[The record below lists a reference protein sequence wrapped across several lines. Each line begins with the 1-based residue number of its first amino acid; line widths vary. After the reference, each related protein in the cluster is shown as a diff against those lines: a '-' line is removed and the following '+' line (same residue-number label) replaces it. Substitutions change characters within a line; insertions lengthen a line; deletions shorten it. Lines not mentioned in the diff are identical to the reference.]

1 MGNYNI
7 PRNKKRG
14 ASKRVIIDNPIL
26 KFFMAIF
33 VVGLGVVIAGMIALK
48 LYLSSL
54 PPIKNLNTLKPN
66 IVTTFCSSD
75 GEVIKTFAAYT
86 YSNVELK
93 EVPEQLIKAL
103 VATEDKNFYKH
114 PGYDLIGLARSMVAN
129 VLAGHVVQGASTL
142 TQQLSRILF
151 LSNEK
156 TFTRK
161 VKELQVAA
169 QIEKTISK
177 DKILE
182 MYLNNVYLGS
192 GAYGVKGA
200 ARIYFNKSLNQLTL
214 PEMALIAGLPQAPSV
229 YSPFNNIEKAKKRRN
244 QVLLRMYKMKYIDK
258 ETLDK
263 AKNAPIVLS
272 TMPHLYATNKAPYF
286 CDYVMK
292 DLQKLGFTEDDIV
305 NGGYKVITTLN
316 YKAQQ
321 KANEA
326 IIKNLNSWGLKN
338 PKNQAAVF
346 SFSPID
352 GRILVYAGGKDYTKS
367 QYDRVSQSSRP
378 SGSAFKPF
386 IYTAAIEKGFS
397 PNDMVDDLPVKIG
410 DWTPKNYGNKYRGP
424 IPLYTA
430 LMISSNVCTA
440 RLMDVVG
447 VRSVI
452 QLARVMGIT
461 TPIPYD
467 LTISLGSNSVKL
479 FEMTRAYGVFAN
491 GGFRV
496 EPYAIERVESS
507 RGTVLY
513 EARKTRTS
521 KVLNIHTAATMTA
534 MLKTVITNGTGRA
547 ANIGKPAAG
556 KTGTTDDSKD
566 AYFIGF
572 TPDVVTGVWVGND
585 DNTQMGGVTG
595 GTIPALIW
603 KDVMLVATEP
613 YGDSDFE
620 YSEIF
625 LTPFKASNVSIIP
638 QEEAKQ
644 AFEEMEKRELELQL
658 KKEKGEEIPQAPI
671 IKPDSIKPVE
681 IIQQTFVPSKKKE
694 KIVAP
699 QINPIPVTNSEQVMP
714 STIIPPKSNMG
725 NQIIKEKETNVQ
737 ENFAPIPLA
746 PTPFG
751 EQGD

>member
-1 MGNYNI
+1 MGNYSI
-7 PRNKKRG
+7 PKNRKKKT
-14 ASKRVIIDNPIL
+14 KRVMVDNPIL
-26 KFFMAIF
+26 SLIAGLTVFA
-33 VVGLGVVIAGMIALK
+33 LGVILAGMFALK
-48 LYLSSL
+48 LYLASL

-66 IVTTFCSSD
+66 IVTTFCAAD

-93 EVPEQLIKAL
+93 EVPEQLVKAL
-103 VATEDKNFYKH
+103 IATEDKNFYTH
-114 PGYDLIGLARSMVAN
+114 PGYDILGLARSMVAN
-129 VLAGHVVQGASTL
+129 ILAGHVVQGASTI

-156 TFTRK
+156 TFTIK
-161 VKELQVAA
+161 IKELQVAA

-200 ARIYFNKSLNQLTL
+200 ARIYFNKNLNQLTL

-229 YSPFNNIEKAKKRRN
+229 YSPYNNIKLAEKRRN

-258 ETLDK
+258 ETYEN
-263 AKNAPIVLS
+263 AKKAPIVLS
-272 TMPHLYATNKAPYF
+272 SMPVLYATNKAPYF

-292 DLQKLGFTEDDIV
+292 ELQKLGFTEDEIV
-305 NGGYKVITTLN
+305 NGGFKVVTTLD
-316 YKAQQ
+316 YKAQV

-326 IIKNLNSWGLKN
+326 IIKNLNAWGLKSD
-338 PKNQAAVF
+338 KSQAAVF

-352 GRILVYAGGKDYTKS
+352 GRILVYSGGKDYSKS
-367 QYDRVSQSSRP
+367 QYDRVTQSLRP

-386 IYTAAIEKGFS
+386 IYTAAIEKGYS
-397 PNDMVDDLPVKIG
+397 PNDMIDDLPFKVG

-430 LMISSNVCTA
+430 LMVSSNVCTA
-440 RLMDVVG
+440 RLMDAIG
-447 VRSVI
+447 VRPVI

-467 LTISLGSNSVKL
+467 YTISLGSNSVKL
-479 FEMTRAYGVFAN
+479 FEMTRAYGIFAN
-491 GGFRV
+491 GGFKV

-513 EARKTRTS
+513 EAKKARTS
-521 KVLNIHTAATMTA
+521 KVLNINTAATMTA
-534 MLKTVITNGTGRA
+534 IMKTVITNGTGRA

-556 KTGTTDDSKD
+556 KTGTTDDCKD

-585 DNTQMGGVTG
+585 DNTRMGELTG
-595 GTIPALIW
+595 GTVPARIW

-613 YGDSDFE
+613 YGNVDFE
-620 YSEIF
+620 YPEVV
-625 LTPFKASNVSIIP
+625 LNPFKAPGVSIIP
-638 QEEAKQ
+638 QSEAKKE
-644 AFEEMEKRELELQL
+644 FEEQEKKAKELEEQQ
-658 KKEKGEEIPQAPI
+658 KQAPEAPI
-671 IKPDSIKPVE
+671 IKPDSIKPTGIMQIPS
-681 IIQQTFVPSKKKE
+681 IIKKKE
-694 KIVAP
+694 VPTVEVQQEHAP
-699 QINPIPVTNSEQVMP
+699 ESTNNTSSSDSQ
-714 STIIPPKSNMG
+714 
-725 NQIIKEKETNVQ
+725 
-737 ENFAPIPLA
+737 FAPIPMTTA
-746 PTPFG
+746 PVG
-751 EQGD
+751 Q

>member
-7 PRNKKRG
+7 PKNRKRGYSKKRVMVDSPMLSLITG
-14 ASKRVIIDNPIL
+14 L
-26 KFFMAIF
+26 
-33 VVGLGVVIAGMIALK
+33 VVFALGVFLAGMIALK
-48 LYLSSL
+48 LYLMSL

-66 IVTTFCSSD
+66 IVTTFCASD
-75 GEVIKTFAAYT
+75 GEVIKTFAGYT
-86 YSNVELK
+86 YSNVQLS
-93 EVPEQLIKAL
+93 EVPEQLVKAL
-103 VATEDKNFYKH
+103 IATEDKNFYSH
-114 PGYDLIGLARSMVAN
+114 PGYDMIGLARSMVAN
-129 VLAGHVVQGASTL
+129 ALAGHVVQGASTI

-161 VKELQVAA
+161 IKELQVAA
-169 QIEKTISK
+169 QIEKTIPK

-200 ARIYFNKSLNQLTL
+200 ARIYFNKNLNQLTL

-229 YSPFNNIEKAKKRRN
+229 YSPYNNIKLAEKRRN

-258 ETLDK
+258 ETYEN
-263 AKNAPIVLS
+263 AKKSPIKLS
-272 TMPHLYATNKAPYF
+272 TMPVMYATNKAPYF

-292 DLQKLGFTEDDIV
+292 DLQKLGFSEDEIV
-305 NGGYKVITTLN
+305 NGGYKVVTTLN
-316 YKAQQ
+316 YKAQV

-326 IIKNLNSWGLKN
+326 IIKNLNAWGLN
-338 PKNQAAVF
+338 RDKNQAAVF

-367 QYDRVSQSSRP
+367 QYDRVTQSARP

-386 IYTAAIEKGFS
+386 IYTAAIEKGYS
-397 PNDMVDDLPVKIG
+397 PNDMIDDLPFRAG

-430 LMISSNVCTA
+430 LMVSSNVCTA
-440 RLMDVVG
+440 RLMESVG
-447 VRSVI
+447 VRAVI

-467 LTISLGSNSVKL
+467 YTISLGSNSVKL

-491 GGFRV
+491 GGFKV

-507 RGTVLY
+507 RGTILY
-513 EARKTRTS
+513 EAKKARSS
-521 KVLNIHTAATMTA
+521 KVLNLNTAATMTA
-534 MLKTVITNGTGRA
+534 IMKTVITNGTGRA

-556 KTGTTDDSKD
+556 KTGTTDDSRD

-585 DNTQMGGVTG
+585 DNSQMGGITG
-595 GTIPALIW
+595 GTVPALIW
-603 KDVMLVATEP
+603 KDVMTVATEQ
-613 YGDSDFE
+613 YGNADFE
-620 YSEIF
+620 YPEVI
-625 LTPFKASNVSIIP
+625 LNPFKAAGVSIIP
-638 QEEAKQ
+638 QNAAKKELDKQDKAKEEAQKDNEQ
-644 AFEEMEKRELELQL
+644 PAVV
-658 KKEKGEEIPQAPI
+658 
-671 IKPDSIKPVE
+671 KPDSIKPAD
-681 IIQQTFVPSKKKE
+681 IIQKKKE
-694 KIVAP
+694 VPTVEVKQERVEAP
-699 QINPIPVTNSEQVMP
+699 QAQFAPIPVTS
-714 STIIPPKSNMG
+714 
-725 NQIIKEKETNVQ
+725 
-737 ENFAPIPLA
+737 APV
-746 PTPFG
+746 G
-751 EQGD
+751 Q

>member
-1 MGNYNI
+1 MGNYSI
-7 PRNKKRG
+7 PKNRKKKT
-14 ASKRVIIDNPIL
+14 KRVMVDNPIL
-26 KFFMAIF
+26 SLIAGLTVFA
-33 VVGLGVVIAGMIALK
+33 LGVILAGMFALK
-48 LYLSSL
+48 LYLASL

-66 IVTTFCSSD
+66 IVTTFCAAD

-93 EVPEQLIKAL
+93 EVPEQLVKAL
-103 VATEDKNFYKH
+103 IATEDKNFYTH
-114 PGYDLIGLARSMVAN
+114 PGYDILGLARSMVAN
-129 VLAGHVVQGASTL
+129 ILAGHVVQGASTI

-161 VKELQVAA
+161 IKELQVAA

-200 ARIYFNKSLNQLTL
+200 ARIYFNKNLNQLTL

-229 YSPFNNIEKAKKRRN
+229 YSPYNNIKLAEKRRN

-258 ETLDK
+258 ETYEN
-263 AKNAPIVLS
+263 AKKAPIVLS
-272 TMPHLYATNKAPYF
+272 SMPVLYATNKAPYF

-292 DLQKLGFTEDDIV
+292 ELQKLGFTEDEIV
-305 NGGYKVITTLN
+305 NGGFKVVTTLD
-316 YKAQQ
+316 YKAQV

-326 IIKNLNSWGLKN
+326 IIKNLNAWGLKSD
-338 PKNQAAVF
+338 KSQAAVF

-352 GRILVYAGGKDYTKS
+352 GRILVYSGGKDYSKS
-367 QYDRVSQSSRP
+367 QYDRVTQSLRP

-386 IYTAAIEKGFS
+386 IYTAAIEKGYS
-397 PNDMVDDLPVKIG
+397 PNDMIDDLPFKVG

-430 LMISSNVCTA
+430 LMVSSNVCTA
-440 RLMDVVG
+440 RLMDAIG
-447 VRSVI
+447 VRPVI

-467 LTISLGSNSVKL
+467 YTISLGSNSVKL
-479 FEMTRAYGVFAN
+479 FEMTRAYGIFAN
-491 GGFRV
+491 GGFKV

-513 EARKTRTS
+513 EAKKARTS
-521 KVLNIHTAATMTA
+521 KVLNINTAATMTA
-534 MLKTVITNGTGRA
+534 IMKTVITNGTGRA

-556 KTGTTDDSKD
+556 KTGTTDDCKD

-585 DNTQMGGVTG
+585 DNTRMGELTG
-595 GTIPALIW
+595 GTVPARIW

-613 YGDSDFE
+613 YGNVDFE
-620 YSEIF
+620 YPEVV
-625 LTPFKASNVSIIP
+625 LNPFKAPGVSIIP
-638 QEEAKQ
+638 QSEAKKE
-644 AFEEMEKRELELQL
+644 FEEQEKKAKELEEQQ
-658 KKEKGEEIPQAPI
+658 KQAPEAPI
-671 IKPDSIKPVE
+671 IKPDSIKPTGIMQIPS
-681 IIQQTFVPSKKKE
+681 IIKKKE
-694 KIVAP
+694 VPTVEVPQEHAP
-699 QINPIPVTNSEQVMP
+699 ESTNNTSSSDSQ
-714 STIIPPKSNMG
+714 
-725 NQIIKEKETNVQ
+725 
-737 ENFAPIPLA
+737 FAPIPMTTA
-746 PTPFG
+746 SVG
-751 EQGD
+751 Q

>member
-7 PRNKKRG
+7 PKNRKRGYSKKRIM
-14 ASKRVIIDNPIL
+14 VDNPMLSLITGL
-26 KFFMAIF
+26 
-33 VVGLGVVIAGMIALK
+33 VVFALGVFLAGMIALK
-48 LYLSSL
+48 LYLMSL

-66 IVTTFCSSD
+66 IVTTFCASD
-75 GEVIKTFAAYT
+75 GEVIKTFAGYT
-86 YSNVELK
+86 YSNVQLS
-93 EVPEQLIKAL
+93 EVPEQLVKAL
-103 VATEDKNFYKH
+103 IATEDKNFYSH
-114 PGYDLIGLARSMVAN
+114 PGYDMIGLARSMVAN
-129 VLAGHVVQGASTL
+129 ALAGHVVQGASTI

-161 VKELQVAA
+161 IKELQVAA
-169 QIEKTISK
+169 QIEKTIPK

-200 ARIYFNKSLNQLTL
+200 AKIYFNKNLNQLTL

-229 YSPFNNIEKAKKRRN
+229 YSPYNNIKLAEKRRN

-258 ETLDK
+258 ETYEN
-263 AKNAPIVLS
+263 AKKSPIKLS
-272 TMPHLYATNKAPYF
+272 TMPMMYATNNAPYF

-292 DLQKLGFTEDDIV
+292 DLQKLGFSEDEIV

-316 YKAQQ
+316 YNAQV

-326 IIKNLNSWGLKN
+326 IIRDLNAWGLSRD
-338 PKNQAAVF
+338 KNQAAVF

-352 GRILVYAGGKDYTKS
+352 GRILVYAGGKDYSKS
-367 QYDRVSQSSRP
+367 QYDRITQSSRP

-386 IYTAAIEKGFS
+386 VYTAAIEKGYS
-397 PNDMVDDLPVKIG
+397 PNDMIDDLPFRAG

-430 LMISSNVCTA
+430 LMVSSNVCTA
-440 RLMDVVG
+440 RLMDAVG
-447 VRSVI
+447 VRAVI

-467 LTISLGSNSVKL
+467 YTISLGSNSVKL

-491 GGFRV
+491 GGFKV

-513 EARKTRTS
+513 EAKKARSS
-521 KVLNIHTAATMTA
+521 KVLNLNTAATMTA
-534 MLKTVITNGTGRA
+534 IMKTVITNGTGRA

-556 KTGTTDDSKD
+556 KTGTTDDSRD

-585 DNTQMGGVTG
+585 DNSQMGGITG
-595 GTIPALIW
+595 GTVPAIIW
-603 KDVMLVATEP
+603 KDVMTVATEP
-613 YGDSDFE
+613 YGNVDFE
-620 YSEIF
+620 YPEVI
-625 LTPFKASNVSIIP
+625 LNPFKAPGVSIIP
-638 QEEAKQ
+638 QSEAKKKLD
-644 AFEEMEKRELELQL
+644 EKDKAKDETQ
-658 KKEKGEEIPQAPI
+658 KENNEQPAVV
-671 IKPDSIKPVE
+671 KPDSIKPVDL
-681 IIQQTFVPSKKKE
+681 IQKKKE
-694 KIVAP
+694 TPTVEVKQERVEAP
-699 QINPIPVTNSEQVMP
+699 QAQFAPIPVTS
-714 STIIPPKSNMG
+714 
-725 NQIIKEKETNVQ
+725 
-737 ENFAPIPLA
+737 APV
-746 PTPFG
+746 G
-751 EQGD
+751 Q

>member
-1 MGNYNI
+1 MGNYSI
-7 PRNKKRG
+7 PKNRKKKY
-14 ASKRVIIDNPIL
+14 SKRVTMDNPL
-26 KFFMAIF
+26 LNFLTVF
-33 VVGLGVVIAGMIALK
+33 VVFCLGVFLAGMIALK
-48 LYLSSL
+48 LYLMSL

-66 IVTTFCSSD
+66 IVTTFCASD

-93 EVPEQLIKAL
+93 EVPEQLVKAL
-103 VATEDKNFYKH
+103 IATEDKNFYKH
-114 PGYDLIGLARSMVAN
+114 PGYDMLGLARSMVAN
-129 VLAGHVVQGASTL
+129 VLAGHVVQGASTI

-161 VKELQVAA
+161 IKELQVAA

-229 YSPFNNIEKAKKRRN
+229 YSPYNNIKLAEKRRN

-258 ETLDK
+258 ETYET
-263 AKNAPIVLS
+263 AKKAPIKLS
-272 TMPHLYATNKAPYF
+272 TMPVMYATNKAPYF

-292 DLQKLGFTEDDIV
+292 DLQKLGFTEDEIV
-305 NGGYKVITTLN
+305 NGGYRVITTLN
-316 YKAQQ
+316 YQAQV

-326 IIKNLNSWGLKN
+326 ILKNLNAWGLKGD
-338 PKNQAAVF
+338 KNQAAVF
-346 SFSPID
+346 SFSPVD

-367 QYDRVSQSSRP
+367 QYDRVTQSARP

-386 IYTAAIEKGFS
+386 IYTAAIEKGYS
-397 PNDMVDDLPVKIG
+397 PNDMIDDLPFKAG
-410 DWTPKNYGNKYRGP
+410 DWTPRNYGNKYRGP

-430 LMISSNVCTA
+430 LMVSSNVCTA
-440 RLMDVVG
+440 RLMDAIG
-447 VRSVI
+447 VRPVI

-467 LTISLGSNSVKL
+467 YTISLGSNSVKL

-491 GGFRV
+491 GGFKV

-507 RGTVLY
+507 RGTILY
-513 EARKTRTS
+513 EAKKARSS
-521 KVLNIHTAATMTA
+521 KVLNINTAATMTA
-534 MLKTVITNGTGRA
+534 IMKTVITNGTGRA

-556 KTGTTDDSKD
+556 KTGTTDDSRD

-585 DNTQMGGVTG
+585 DNSQMGGITG
-595 GTIPALIW
+595 GTVPALIW
-603 KDVMLVATEP
+603 KDVMTVATAP
-613 YGDSDFE
+613 YGNADFE
-620 YSEIF
+620 YPEVI
-625 LTPFKASNVSIIP
+625 LNPFKAPGVSVIP
-638 QEEAKQ
+638 QSEAKK
-644 AFEEMEKRELELQL
+644 AMAEKEKAEQ
-658 KKEKGEEIPQAPI
+658 KKEQEKLKMEAQAGQ
-671 IKPDSIKPVE
+671 IKPDTIKPSEMVLPL
-681 IIQQTFVPSKKKE
+681 VKKKE
-694 KIVAP
+694 VPTVEVKQERVEPAAP
-699 QINPIPVTNSEQVMP
+699 Q
-714 STIIPPKSNMG
+714 
-725 NQIIKEKETNVQ
+725 
-737 ENFAPIPLA
+737 FAPIPMTSA
-746 PTPFG
+746 PVG
-751 EQGD
+751 Q

>member
-1 MGNYNI
+1 MGNYSI
-7 PRNKKRG
+7 PKNRKKKT
-14 ASKRVIIDNPIL
+14 KRVMVDNPIL
-26 KFFMAIF
+26 SLIAGLTVFA
-33 VVGLGVVIAGMIALK
+33 LGVILAGMFALK
-48 LYLSSL
+48 LYLASL

-66 IVTTFCSSD
+66 IVTTFCAAD

-93 EVPEQLIKAL
+93 EVPEQLVKAL
-103 VATEDKNFYKH
+103 IATEDKNFYTH
-114 PGYDLIGLARSMVAN
+114 PGYDILGLARSMVAN
-129 VLAGHVVQGASTL
+129 ILAGHVVQGASTI

-161 VKELQVAA
+161 IKELQVAA

-200 ARIYFNKSLNQLTL
+200 ARIYFNKNLNQLTL

-229 YSPFNNIEKAKKRRN
+229 YSPYNNIKLAEKRRN

-258 ETLDK
+258 ETYEN
-263 AKNAPIVLS
+263 AKKAPIVLS
-272 TMPHLYATNKAPYF
+272 SMPVLYATNKAPYF

-292 DLQKLGFTEDDIV
+292 ELQKLGFTEDEIV
-305 NGGYKVITTLN
+305 NGGFKVVTTLD
-316 YKAQQ
+316 YKAQV

-326 IIKNLNSWGLKN
+326 IIKNLNAWGLKSD
-338 PKNQAAVF
+338 KSQAAVF

-352 GRILVYAGGKDYTKS
+352 GRILVYSGGKDYSKS
-367 QYDRVSQSSRP
+367 QYDRVTQSLRP

-386 IYTAAIEKGFS
+386 IYTAAIEKGYS
-397 PNDMVDDLPVKIG
+397 PNDMIDDLPFKVG

-430 LMISSNVCTA
+430 LMVSSNVCTA
-440 RLMDVVG
+440 RLMDAIG
-447 VRSVI
+447 VRPVI

-467 LTISLGSNSVKL
+467 YTISLGSNSVKL
-479 FEMTRAYGVFAN
+479 FEMTRAYGIFAN
-491 GGFRV
+491 GGFKV

-513 EARKTRTS
+513 EAKKARTS
-521 KVLNIHTAATMTA
+521 KVLNINTAATMTA
-534 MLKTVITNGTGRA
+534 IMKTVITNGTGRA

-556 KTGTTDDSKD
+556 KTGTTDDCKD

-585 DNTQMGGVTG
+585 DNTRMGELTG
-595 GTIPALIW
+595 GTVPARIW

-613 YGDSDFE
+613 YGNVDFE
-620 YSEIF
+620 YPEVV
-625 LTPFKASNVSIIP
+625 LNPFKAPGVSIIP
-638 QEEAKQ
+638 QSEAKKE
-644 AFEEMEKRELELQL
+644 FEEQEKKAKELEEQQ
-658 KKEKGEEIPQAPI
+658 KQAPEAPI
-671 IKPDSIKPVE
+671 IKPDSIKPTGIMQIPS
-681 IIQQTFVPSKKKE
+681 IIKKKE
-694 KIVAP
+694 VPTVEVQQEHAP
-699 QINPIPVTNSEQVMP
+699 ESTNNTSSSDSQ
-714 STIIPPKSNMG
+714 
-725 NQIIKEKETNVQ
+725 
-737 ENFAPIPLA
+737 FAPIPMTTA
-746 PTPFG
+746 PVG
-751 EQGD
+751 Q

>member
-7 PRNKKRG
+7 PKNRKRGYSKKRIM
-14 ASKRVIIDNPIL
+14 VDNPMLSLITGL
-26 KFFMAIF
+26 
-33 VVGLGVVIAGMIALK
+33 VVFALGVFLAGMIALK
-48 LYLSSL
+48 LYLMSL

-66 IVTTFCSSD
+66 IVTTFCASD
-75 GEVIKTFAAYT
+75 GEVIKTFAGYT
-86 YSNVELK
+86 YSNVQLS
-93 EVPEQLIKAL
+93 EVPEQLVKAL
-103 VATEDKNFYKH
+103 IATEDKNFYSH
-114 PGYDLIGLARSMVAN
+114 PGYDMVGLARSMVAN
-129 VLAGHVVQGASTL
+129 ALAGHVVQGASTI

-161 VKELQVAA
+161 IKELQVAA
-169 QIEKTISK
+169 QIEKTIPK

-200 ARIYFNKSLNQLTL
+200 AKIYFNKNLNQLTL

-229 YSPFNNIEKAKKRRN
+229 YSPYNNIKLAEKRRN

-258 ETLDK
+258 ETYEN
-263 AKNAPIVLS
+263 AKKSPIKLS
-272 TMPHLYATNKAPYF
+272 TMPMMYATNKAPYF

-292 DLQKLGFTEDDIV
+292 DLQKLGFSEDEIV

-316 YKAQQ
+316 YNAQV

-326 IIKNLNSWGLKN
+326 IIRDLNAWGLSRD
-338 PKNQAAVF
+338 KNQAAVF

-352 GRILVYAGGKDYTKS
+352 GRILVYAGGKDYSKS
-367 QYDRVSQSSRP
+367 QYDRITQSSRP

-386 IYTAAIEKGFS
+386 VYTAAIEKGYS
-397 PNDMVDDLPVKIG
+397 PNDMIDDLPFRAG

-430 LMISSNVCTA
+430 LMVSSNVCTA
-440 RLMDVVG
+440 RLMDAVG
-447 VRSVI
+447 VRAVI

-467 LTISLGSNSVKL
+467 YTISLGSNSVKL

-491 GGFRV
+491 GGFKV

-513 EARKTRTS
+513 EAKKARSS
-521 KVLNIHTAATMTA
+521 KVLNLNTAATMTA
-534 MLKTVITNGTGRA
+534 IMKTVITNGTGRA

-556 KTGTTDDSKD
+556 KTGTTDDSRD

-585 DNTQMGGVTG
+585 DNSQMGGITG
-595 GTIPALIW
+595 GTVPAIIW
-603 KDVMLVATEP
+603 KDVMTVATEP
-613 YGDSDFE
+613 YGNVDFE
-620 YSEIF
+620 YPEVI
-625 LTPFKASNVSIIP
+625 LNPFKAPGVSIIP
-638 QEEAKQ
+638 QSEAKKKLD
-644 AFEEMEKRELELQL
+644 EKDKAKDETQ
-658 KKEKGEEIPQAPI
+658 KGNNEQPAAV
-671 IKPDSIKPVE
+671 KPDSIKPVDL
-681 IIQQTFVPSKKKE
+681 IQKKKE
-694 KIVAP
+694 TSTVEVKQERVEAP
-699 QINPIPVTNSEQVMP
+699 QAQFAPIPVTS
-714 STIIPPKSNMG
+714 
-725 NQIIKEKETNVQ
+725 
-737 ENFAPIPLA
+737 API
-746 PTPFG
+746 G
-751 EQGD
+751 Q